1 MASHFRNRLP
11 SAVDWSH
18 RCLERFVRLGDVAVD
33 ATLGN
38 GSDTLF
44 LAALTGVDGH
54 VYGFDTQSRAISAT
68 QRHLEENGITTRQFT
83 LFQQSHHRMASAVP
97 EHVHGKISAV
107 TFNLGYLPGGD
118 KQHIT
123 CKETTLP
130 ALDCALSLVKVGG
143 VVSVIT
149 YPGHPGGEE
158 ESEAVHVWMAALDP
172 ALHEVQQWRA
182 INRVAQA
189 PDLCLVM
196 RLR

>member
-1 MASHFRNRLP
+1 MP
-11 SAVDWSH
+11 
-18 RCLERFVRLGDVAVD
+18 GDFAVD

-44 LAALTGVDGH
+44 LAALTGANGH

-68 QRHLEENGITTRQFT
+68 RQRLEENGITTRQFT
-83 LFQQSHHRMASAVP
+83 LFEQSHHLMAGALP
-97 EHVHGKISAV
+97 EGVHGEISAV

-123 CKETTLP
+123 CRETTLP

-149 YPGHPGGEE
+149 YPGHSGGQD
-158 ESEAVHVWMAALDP
+158 EADAVNVWMQSLDP
-172 ALHEVQQWRA
+172 ALYEVQQWRA
-182 INRVAQA
+182 INRVAPPPA
-189 PDLCLVM
+189 LCLVM